1 MRSDAVHA
9 SRNCDPV
16 NVIFPGKTWTQARDA
31 LLAKGWSTCCF
42 GSTEYLHVG
51 SSTTLVQNTKLFRG
65 DGFAKRY
72 HVRLW
77 QTPGPNTV
85 ASVHHESGILSHTID
100 RDGTQPR
107 RSSQGRA
114 A

>member
-1 MRSDAVHA
+1 M
-9 SRNCDPV
+9 P
-16 NVIFPGKTWTQARDA
+16 
-31 LLAKGWSTCCF
+31 
-42 GSTEYLHVG
+42 
-51 SSTTLVQNTKLFRG
+51 QNTQLFRG

-85 ASVHHESGILSHTID
+85 AGVHHESGILSHTID